1 MYVNNR
7 WSYLLELAQNPI
19 TPSYVGKEV
28 RPEDRH
34 FIKDVFSVWFDKDI
48 DE

>member
-34 FIKDVFSVWFDKDI
+34 FIKDVFSV
-48 DE
+48 